1 MRSIVFACV
10 VSLAVAGCG
19 SSGGDA
25 GGSGGATSGGTGG
38 SSGSSGSSGS
48 TGGAGG
54 TATGTGGTTAGSG
67 GAIGAGGTGSGG
79 KNGTGGATG
88 TGGTSGT
95 GGATGAGGAGGTT
108 SGLPTPPT
116 SGVPRPAGQPGNL
129 RVLDWAGFKAAIS
142 FTFDDSQPSQIAHY
156 AELQAVGVPMTFYI
170 CDGNVGLASFDA
182 TWTQAAKDGHE
193 LGNHTAHHCHADSTG
208 CSFGAWSGSTA
219 TEISG
224 NATYI
229 TQHYPQSAVW
239 TMASPFGDTG
249 WDTPA
254 QASVFINRGVGGGM
268 IGAGT
273 SDNSDPFNLP
283 IHLAA
288 TGETAAQFNTATDAA
303 HTAGKWLIFLIHS
316 IDPTTAEWFNP
327 VNITDVTGSMTH
339 AKMLADVW
347 TDTVVA
353 IGAYWRA
360 QKIVAAATPA
370 TSGTTQTWTWTLP
383 AHFPA
388 GKFLRVTVSG
398 GTLAQAG
405 RTLTWND
412 HGYYEIALDAGS
424 LTLTP

>member
-25 GGSGGATSGGTGG
+25 GGSGGATSGGTG
-38 SSGSSGSSGS
+38 GSSGS

-224 NATYI
+224 NTTYI

>member
-67 GAIGAGGTGSGG
+67 GAIGAGSTGSGG

-88 TGGTSGT
+88 AGGTSGT

-182 TWTQAAKDGHE
+182 TSTQAAKDGHE

-273 SDNSDPFNLP
+273 TDNSDPFNLP

-288 TGETAAQFNTATDAA
+288 TGETAAQFNAATDAA